1 MMEKEPDATSLFRG
15 LFICIGSYLIGNEY
29 GSALGW
35 GVWFIAM
42 ALD

>member
-1 MMEKEPDATSLFRG
+1 MKEETDSASLVRG
-15 LFICIGSYLIGNEY
+15 LFICIGSYLLGSEY

-42 ALD
+42 AME

>member
-1 MMEKEPDATSLFRG
+1 MNEEQDSATLFRG
-15 LFICIGSYLIGNEY
+15 LFVCIGSYLIGSEY

-42 ALD
+42 SMN

>member
-1 MMEKEPDATSLFRG
+1 MKEESEGTPLVRG
-15 LFICIGSYLIGNEY
+15 LFICIGSYLIGSEY

-42 ALD
+42 SMN

>member
-1 MMEKEPDATSLFRG
+1 MKEEPDGTSLVRG
-15 LFICIGSYLIGNEY
+15 LFICIGSYLIGSEY
-29 GSALGW
+29 GQALGW